1 MSIGKEETKLIREF
15 IKKVT
20 GITYKENKDYFLKLK
35 LAPLLKETKCKN
47 LLDFYNLIKR
57 LPFDN
62 PVLRDFI
69 DAITINETSF
79 FRDSYPFE
87 ILKGYI
93 FPEFKKNNIKRLRIM
108 SVPSS
113 TGQEPY
119 SITMIAFEV
128 FSNLDKYDFKII
140 SGDISEYALF
150 RAKQGHYRQ
159 VEIDRGLNSYYL
171 NKYFTKVGE
180 NDYAI
185 RDDLKKY
192 IEFHKI
198 NVLDKDAI
206 IWKKDYYDIVFFRN
220 IMIYFDVATQRQ
232 LLGRIKEVL
241 KRDGYLFI
249 GASEVIIGITR
260 LFEMRKINGGV
271 VYVNSKRE
279 IKK

>member
-1 MSIGKEETKLIREF
+1 MSKGKEETKLIRDF
-15 IKKVT
+15 IKKIT
-20 GITYKENKDYFLKLK
+20 GITYKENKDYFLELK

-47 LLDFYNLIKR
+47 LLDFYNLIKK
-57 LPFDN
+57 LPFDS
-62 PVLRDFI
+62 PVLRNFI

-79 FRDSYPFE
+79 FRDTYPFE
-87 ILKGYI
+87 ILKRYI
-93 FPEFKKNNIKRLRIM
+93 FPEFKEKGAKKVRIM

-150 RAKQGHYRQ
+150 RAKEGHYRQ
-159 VEIDRGLNSYYL
+159 VEVDRGLNSYYL

-185 RDDLKKY
+185 RDDLKRS

-198 NVLDKDAI
+198 NVLEKNAI
-206 IWKKDYYDIVFFRN
+206 IWKRDYYDIVFFRN
-220 IMIYFDVATQRQ
+220 IMIYFDITTQRE
-232 LLGRIKEVL
+232 LLGRIKEAL
-241 KRDGYLFI
+241 KKDGYLFI

-260 LFEMRKINGGV
+260 LFDMKKINGGV
-271 VYVNSKRE
+271 VYVNSK
-279 IKK
+279 K

>member
-1 MSIGKEETKLIREF
+1 MDTGREETKLIREF
-15 IKKVT
+15 IKKLT
-20 GITYKENKDYFLKLK
+20 GITYKENKDYFLELK
-35 LAPLLKETKCKN
+35 LAPLIKETKCKN

-57 LPFDN
+57 LPFDS
-62 PVLRDFI
+62 PVLRNFI

-79 FRDSYPFE
+79 FRDTYPFE
-87 ILKGYI
+87 ILKRHI
-93 FPEFKKNNIKRLRIM
+93 FPEFKKKGMKSIRIM

-128 FSNLDKYDFKII
+128 FSNLEKYNYKII

-198 NVLDKDAI
+198 NVLEKNAI
-206 IWKKDYYDIVFFRN
+206 IWKRDYYNIVFFRN
-220 IMIYFDVATQRQ
+220 IMIYFDIATQRE
-232 LLGRIKEVL
+232 LLNKVKEAL
-241 KRDGYLFI
+241 KKDGYLFI
-249 GASEVIIGITR
+249 GASEVVIGITK
-260 LFEMRKINGGV
+260 LFDMKKINGGV
-271 VYVNSKRE
+271 VYINSK
-279 IKK
+279 K